1 MILLCS
7 ISYASDSL
15 CRKPTCSSAA
25 AASSALPLTRS
36 DQMVKLQ
43 QSELPSCTSPPNSH
57 VATLSLTL
65 FTYLLVLPT
74 AIFLPLFPPPPLH
87 LSLPTSPHV
96 FRLGFVLSSVCLPSV
111 SRFSIVF
118 YKSFASSLPAM
129 PSPHTTASSADC
141 MSHSASLWMS
151 SVIIQSILSAN
162 MGCGQSCCDEKVFDC
177 FYEINVCS
185 IVDSL
190 LLFPSFNPSIN
201 YT

>member
-74 AIFLPLFPPPPLH
+74 AIFLTLLAPPPPPPIAPNFTPCFSSRFCIVLC
-87 LSLPTSPHV
+87 LPTL
-96 FRLGFVLSSVCLPSV
+96 R
-111 SRFSIVF
+111 I
-118 YKSFASSLPAM
+118 
-129 PSPHTTASSADC
+129 
-141 MSHSASLWMS
+141 
-151 SVIIQSILSAN
+151 SILHRLLQIFCLISTCYAVSAYH
-162 MGCGQSCCDEKVFDC
+162 GIIRRLHV
-177 FYEINVCS
+177 
-185 IVDSL
+185 
-190 LLFPSFNPSIN
+190 P
-201 YT
+201 